1 LPHQSRFIALKG
13 FPMKKFWLLA
23 PFIASS
29 IVALN
34 INAGAQTAKNANLEL
49 KLNLRVGDAPLEFGK
64 LYKTASGTEYSVDLL
79 NFYTSSVALVK
90 PDGSLLSLPGVS
102 LTKFGTEAM
111 MSHSGMEGQSASSTT
126 TTAPKMMPGGQLNKA
141 KGTQGTTFFKAAV
154 PAGEYRG
161 VRFEV
166 GVPETLNHQDAST
179 MQLPLGLESGMFW
192 AWNPGYIFFRFE
204 GKAMVN
210 GKATP
215 FLLHLGTDAYRLPV
229 GLFDLQAGRMRL
241 NVPANGSSLTVNL
254 NLAKLFERGPNGG
267 AWDLT
272 KPELR
277 QMHGGTNAGFAYMN
291 LNGAW
296 SAAQ

>member
-1 LPHQSRFIALKG
+1 MKNFWFLIPLIVSSAAAL
-13 FPMKKFWLLA
+13 
-23 PFIASS
+23 S
-29 IVALN
+29 
-34 INAGAQTAKNANLEL
+34 INAGAQTAKTANLEL
-49 KLNLRVGDAPLEFGK
+49 KINLRVGEAPLEFGK
-64 LYKTASGTEYSVDLL
+64 MYKTTNGTEYSVDLL
-79 NFYTSSVALVK
+79 NFYTSSVALIK
-90 PDGSLLSLPGVS
+90 PDGSLFNVPGVS

-111 MSHSGMEGQSASSTT
+111 TPHSGMASGGTSSTT
-126 TTAPKMMPGGQLNKA
+126 MAPKLMQGGQLNKVMS
-141 KGTQGTTFFKAAV
+141 TQGATFFKASV

-166 GVPETLNHQDAST
+166 GVPETLNHRDAST
-179 MQLPLGLESGMFW
+179 LQLPLGLESGMFW

-210 GKATP
+210 GKPTP

-229 GLFDLQAGRMRL
+229 GLFDLQAGRVRL
-241 NVPANGSSLTVNL
+241 NVPDSGSSLTVNL

-267 AWDLT
+267 TWDLT

-296 SAAQ
+296 SVAQ